1 MNDYESRR
9 LEKIKHN
16 QSLLAQLDIKPVAAK
31 RKPSEKPAASK
42 RRKIDGVPSRS
53 SARIAAAP
61 EKPTYNEDA
70 TSKPIPLP
78 RSAAKGGK
86 KSAKVES
93 VIEETESLV
102 PSKDIEEIRAGWTSW
117 EPAASL
123 PIRDELNV
131 FHFDDHETFLPNKSP
146 EEMIRE
152 GCFGGSYYR
161 PLRSRKLG
169 VTVRDDWKED
179 LPEQWISGLNVEQYL
194 TSPEYDP
201 AINKFKVACGQSI
214 EEWEA
219 AGWISHEH
227 DVRGWFQWYIRF
239 FRGRRCEDD
248 SRQISRWRKC
258 VGETGRWRRMLLKKY
273 MQHGVREV
281 FDDGE
286 DDDAVEVS
294 PVMHQ
299 TCLQWALEIRQ
310 DLLDAYWA
318 SGGR

>member
-1 MNDYESRR
+1 MNDYETRR

-16 QSLLAQLDIKPVAAK
+16 QSLLAELDIKPVVAK
-31 RKPSEKPAASK
+31 RKPSEKPPAPK
-42 RRKIDGVPSRS
+42 RRKIENAPSRI

-61 EKPTYNEDA
+61 EKPTYNEDV
-70 TSKPIPLP
+70 TPKPIPRP
-78 RSAAKGGK
+78 RSAAKKGQ
-86 KSAKVES
+86 KSAKTEPVAED
-93 VIEETESLV
+93 IESLI
-102 PSKDIEEIRAGWTSW
+102 PSKDLVEIKAGWTSW
-117 EPAASL
+117 VPAASS
-123 PIRDELNV
+123 PDRDEFNV
-131 FHFDDHETFLPNKSP
+131 FHFDDYEDFLPNKSP

-169 VTVRDDWKED
+169 VVVQDDFKED
-179 LPEQWISGLNVEQYL
+179 LPDNWIVGINVEQHL
-194 TSPEYDP
+194 TSPDYDP
-201 AINKFKVACGQSI
+201 VINKFKVACGQSI

-248 SRQISRWRKC
+248 ARQVSRWKKC
-258 VGETGRWRRMLLKKY
+258 VGQTGRWRRMLLKKY
-273 MQHGVREV
+273 MQSGVREV

-286 DDDAVEVS
+286 DDDTVEVS

-299 TCLQWALEIRQ
+299 VRRSNYGRHRASLESFPY
-310 DLLDAYWA
+310 LPH
-318 SGGR
+318 G

>member
-1 MNDYESRR
+1 MNDYETRR
-9 LEKIKHN
+9 LEKIKQN
-16 QSLLAQLDIKPVAAK
+16 EALLAGLDIKPVVAK
-31 RKPSEKPAASK
+31 RKPEAKPAAAK
-42 RRKIDGVPSRS
+42 RRKIETAPSRS

-61 EKPTYNEDA
+61 EKPVYDEDV
-70 TSKPIPLP
+70 TSKPISLP
-78 RSAAKGGK
+78 RSEAKGGK
-86 KSAKVES
+86 RSSKAQPAV
-93 VIEETESLV
+93 EETESSI
-102 PSKDIEEIRAGWTSW
+102 PTKDLEEIQAGWTSW
-117 EPAASL
+117 EPTGSL
-123 PIRDELNV
+123 PTRDEFNV
-131 FHFDDHETFLPNKSP
+131 FHFDDYEDFVPNKSP

-169 VTVRDDWKED
+169 IVVQDDWEKD
-179 LPEQWISGLNVEQYL
+179 LPKEWISGLNVEQHL
-194 TSPEYDP
+194 TNPQYDP
-201 AINKFKVACGQSI
+201 AINKFKVSCGQSI

-248 SRQISRWRKC
+248 ARQISRWRKC

-273 MQHGVREV
+273 MQSGVREV

-286 DDDAVEVS
+286 DDEAIEVS

-299 TCLQWALEIRQ
+299 TCQHWAFEVRQ
-310 DLLDAYWA
+310 EHLDAYWA

>member
-1 MNDYESRR
+1 MNDYETRR

-16 QSLLAQLDIKPVAAK
+16 QNLLAELDIKPVVAK
-31 RKPSEKPAASK
+31 RKQSGKPPAPK
-42 RRKIDGVPSRS
+42 RRKIETAPSRS
-53 SARIAAAP
+53 SARIASAP
-61 EKPTYNEDA
+61 DKPTYNEDI
-70 TSKPIPLP
+70 TSRPISLP

-86 KSAKVES
+86 KSAKDIAIVEE
-93 VIEETESLV
+93 VESLV
-102 PSKDIEEIRAGWTSW
+102 PFKDIEEIKTGWTSW
-117 EPAASL
+117 KPTVGL
-123 PIRDELNV
+123 PERDESNV
-131 FHFDDHETFLPNKSP
+131 FHFDDFEDFAPNKSP

-169 VTVRDDWKED
+169 IVVQDDWQED
-179 LPEQWISGLNVEQYL
+179 LPSEWISGLNVESHL
-194 TSPEYDP
+194 TNPDYDP

-248 SRQISRWRKC
+248 ARQVSRWKKC

-273 MQHGVREV
+273 MQSGVREV

-286 DDDAVEVS
+286 EDDPVEVS

-299 TCLQWALEIRQ
+299 TCHHWAFEVRQ
-310 DLLDAYWA
+310 EVLDAYWA